1 MLAVCGGEEE
11 KGRKPIILYNMEELA
26 EITEERMCYATLVY
40 QIFDYLME
48 NIPTE
53 SSPTLMTCGRWDR
66 KDAEKIL
73 HIRNAVA
80 ILMEDASG
88 KTKDRVREELEGKYT
103 WEE

>member
-1 MLAVCGGEEE
+1 M
-11 KGRKPIILYNMEELA
+11 KRKRKKTQILDNMEELVK
-26 EITEERMCYATLVY
+26 ITEEKMCYATLVY

-53 SSPTLMTCGRWDR
+53 SSPTLMMCGRWDR

>member
-1 MLAVCGGEEE
+1 M
-11 KGRKPIILYNMEELA
+11 KRKRKKTQILDNVEELVK
-26 EITEERMCYATLVY
+26 ITEEKMCYATLVY

-48 NIPTE
+48 NIPTD
-53 SSPTLMTCGRWDR
+53 SSPTLMTCVRWDI

>member
-1 MLAVCGGEEE
+1 M
-11 KGRKPIILYNMEELA
+11 KRKRKKTQILDNMEELVK
-26 EITEERMCYATLVY
+26 ITEEKMCYATLVY